1 MVKNVTCYGGA
12 DGTATV
18 SATGDNSAGQTNVP
32 AGLTG
37 VVAVAAGSGSS
48 MALKSDGTVV
58 ERAAG
63 AARMF
68 DLVRQGIIKADI
80 RQRYPLTQ
88 AAQAHRDLDARKT
101 SGSTILLP

>member
-1 MVKNVTCYGGA
+1 LHSVA
-12 DGTATV
+12 
-18 SATGDNSAGQTNVP
+18 SAGSLFITRPTLFDYYADP
-32 AGLTG
+32 A
-37 VVAVAAGSGSS
+37 
-48 MALKSDGTVV
+48 